1 MANLSIGDKI
11 PSSVTPQNHESAK
24 DRSSAGDAQE
34 LHKETAVRG
43 DSVAL
48 SNGTAPSERP
58 LSRRIGDAAQAADAL
73 QQLKTQL
80 QERPDQAAAA
90 HSELDASQAYS
101 LLKPPAA

>member
-1 MANLSIGDKI
+1 VANLSIGDKI
-11 PSSVTPQNHESAK
+11 PSSVTPQDRERAK
-24 DRSSAGDAQE
+24 NPSSTDAAQE
-34 LHKETAVRG
+34 LHREAAARG

-48 SNGTAPSERP
+48 SNGTAPPERP
-58 LSRRIGDAAQAADAL
+58 LSQRIGDGAQAADAL

-90 HSELDASQAYS
+90 HSGLDASRAYS